1 MTTTTTATTMTSR
14 RVMQLAYKYR
24 IYPNREQEMLLKR
37 SLLSLC
43 NLYNKLRDLKIR
55 KYKEDGTSLTLND
68 LREIALEE
76 RRNSKE
82 LQSIYSQVVQEVA
95 DRVHNAFDRFFEGIA
110 RFPRHKQPKKYR
122 SLTYTQSGF
131 GLKESK
137 RKQKKQ
143 TRKLNN
149 NNNNKPSSNNN
160 NNNSNNNNKLYLSK
174 IGYVRIFMHRPLEGK
189 VVRLTVKYEA
199 GEWYAIFIVEKE
211 VLEPNPDTKTI
222 IDDITDTIPDNRIK
236 AIDLGINNFITLDDG
251 LTIDYPKYLRNTE
264 DKIKVLQKHLSRK
277 KKGSRRWKQLCFR
290 LAKLHLHVK
299 RQREDFHNKV
309 ISWLL
314 KHNDVIIIERLN
326 VNSMIQ
332 SSSNNKGLT
341 KSIVDV
347 SFGTF
352 IRKIISKARM
362 ILGKYVIVVDPTN
375 TSQFCY
381 NCLTFV
387 PKELKDREH
396 ICPKCNVRI
405 DRDLNSAKLI
415 KRIGLD
421 GISLSRNNKN
431 NNNNKKKNKTID
443 NNTNNNTNNNRP
455 TDCQGV
461 TPIEQVPLPSSKEDG
476 KYLQ

>member
-1 MTTTTTATTMTSR
+1 MTMTITTKTI
-14 RVMQLAYKYR
+14 QLAYKYR
-24 IYPNREQEMLLKR
+24 IYPNREQEMLLRR

-76 RRNSKE
+76 RRNNKE
-82 LQSIYSQVVQEVA
+82 LQAIYSQVVQEVA

-110 RFPRHKQPKKYR
+110 RFPRYKQPKKYR

-131 GLKESK
+131 EL
-137 RKQKKQ
+137 
-143 TRKLNN
+143 LVN
-149 NNNNKPSSNNN
+149 NNN
-160 NNNSNNNNKLYLSK
+160 NNNSKLYLSK
-174 IGYVRIFMHRPLEGK
+174 IGYVRIFMHRPLDGK

-211 VLEPNPDTKTI
+211 VLEPDPDTNTI
-222 IDDITDTIPDNRIK
+222 INTIPDNRIK

-251 LTIDYPKYLRNTE
+251 LTIEYPKYLRNTE

-277 KKGSRRWKQLCFR
+277 KKGSRRWRQLCFR

-309 ISWLL
+309 ISWLF

-332 SSSNNKGLT
+332 SSSNSKGLT
-341 KSIVDV
+341 KSITDV

-381 NCLTFV
+381 NCLT
-387 PKELKDREH
+387 
-396 ICPKCNVRI
+396 CMQ
-405 DRDLNSAKLI
+405 
-415 KRIGLD
+415 
-421 GISLSRNNKN
+421 
-431 NNNNKKKNKTID
+431 TI
-443 NNTNNNTNNNRP
+443 
-455 TDCQGV
+455 
-461 TPIEQVPLPSSKEDG
+461 LPC
-476 KYLQ
+476 YC

>member
-1 MTTTTTATTMTSR
+1 MMATVTTTMTTTKTI
-14 RVMQLAYKYR
+14 QLAYKYR
-24 IYPNREQEMLLKR
+24 IYPNREQEMRLKR
-37 SLLSLC
+37 SLLLLC

-55 KYKEDGTSLTLND
+55 KYKEDGTNLTLND

-82 LQSIYSQVVQEVA
+82 LQSIHSQVVQEVA
-95 DRVHNAFDRFFEGIA
+95 DRVYNAFDRFFEGIA
-110 RFPRHKQPKKYR
+110 RFPRHKHPKKYR

-131 GLKESK
+131 RLIA
-137 RKQKKQ
+137 
-143 TRKLNN
+143 
-149 NNNNKPSSNNN
+149 
-160 NNNSNNNNKLYLSK
+160 NNNSNKLYISK

-189 VVRLTVKYEA
+189 IRRLTVKYEA

-211 VLEPNPDTKTI
+211 VLEPNTNTI
-222 IDDITDTIPDNRIK
+222 DNIIDTIPDNRIK

-251 LTIDYPKYLRNTE
+251 TVIDYPKYLMNTE
-264 DKIKVLQKHLSRK
+264 DKIKILQKHLSRK
-277 KKGSRRWKQLCFR
+277 KKGSRRWRQLCFR
-290 LAKLHLHVK
+290 LARLHLHVK

-314 KHNDVIIIERLN
+314 KHNDVIIIEMLN

-332 SSSNNKGLT
+332 SSSNKGLT
-341 KSIVDV
+341 KSIMDV

-352 IRKIISKARM
+352 IRKIISKAM
-362 ILGKYVIVVDPTN
+362 ILGKYVIVVDPYC

-421 GISLSRNNKN
+421 GISLR
-431 NNNNKKKNKTID
+431 NNNK
-443 NNTNNNTNNNRP
+443 
-455 TDCQGV
+455 
-461 TPIEQVPLPSSKEDG
+461 
-476 KYLQ
+476 

>member
-1 MTTTTTATTMTSR
+1 MTMTITTKTI
-14 RVMQLAYKYR
+14 QLAYKYR
-24 IYPNREQEMLLKR
+24 IYPNREQEMLLRR

-43 NLYNKLRDLKIR
+43 NLYNKLRELKIK
-55 KYKEDGTSLTLND
+55 KYKEDGTNLTLND

-82 LQSIYSQVVQEVA
+82 LQSIHSQVVQEVA
-95 DRVHNAFDRFFEGIA
+95 DRVYNAFDRFFEGIA
-110 RFPRHKQPKKYR
+110 RFPRHKNPKKYR

-131 GLKESK
+131 RL
-137 RKQKKQ
+137 
-143 TRKLNN
+143 LA
-149 NNNNKPSSNNN
+149 
-160 NNNSNNNNKLYLSK
+160 NSNNKLYLSK
-174 IGYVRIFMHRPLEGK
+174 VGYVRIFMHRPFDGK

-211 VLEPNPDTKTI
+211 VLEQMDI
-222 IDDITDTIPDNRIK
+222 INNIDTIPDNRIK

-251 LTIDYPKYLRNTE
+251 LTIEYPKYLRNTE

-277 KKGSRRWKQLCFR
+277 KKGSRRWRQLCFR

-341 KSIVDV
+341 KSIIDV

-362 ILGKYVIVVDPTN
+362 ILGKYVIVVDPYCT
-375 TSQFCY
+375 TQFCY

-415 KRIGLD
+415 RRIGLD
-421 GISLSRNNKN
+421 GISLSRNNNGDKN
-431 NNNNKKKNKTID
+431 KKNKTNDSNIS
-443 NNTNNNTNNNRP
+443 NNNNIIITTLTALRTVGHNAHRAS
-455 TDCQGV
+455 TSTILLQ
-461 TPIEQVPLPSSKEDG
+461 EEDG

>member
-1 MTTTTTATTMTSR
+1 MTITTKTI
-14 RVMQLAYKYR
+14 QLAYKYR

-43 NLYNKLRDLKIR
+43 NLYNKLRDLKIK
-55 KYKEDGTSLTLND
+55 KYKEEGTNLTLND

-76 RRNSKE
+76 RRNNKE
-82 LQSIYSQVVQEVA
+82 LQSIHSQVVQEVA
-95 DRVHNAFDRFFEGIA
+95 DRVNNAFDRFFEGIA
-110 RFPRHKQPKKYR
+110 RFPRHKNPKKYR

-131 GLKESK
+131 ELVA
-137 RKQKKQ
+137 
-143 TRKLNN
+143 
-149 NNNNKPSSNNN
+149 
-160 NNNSNNNNKLYLSK
+160 NNKLYLSK

-211 VLEPNPDTKTI
+211 VLEPNPKTI
-222 IDDITDTIPDNRIK
+222 IDDIIDTIPDNRIK

-277 KKGSRRWKQLCFR
+277 KKGSRRWRQLCFR
-290 LAKLHLHVK
+290 LARLHLHIK
-299 RQREDFHNKV
+299 RQREDFQNKV
-309 ISWLL
+309 ISWLF

-332 SSSNNKGLT
+332 SSDSKGLT

-362 ILGKYVIVVDPTN
+362 ILGKYVIVVDPYC

-396 ICPKCNVRI
+396 ICPKCNIRI

-421 GISLSRNNKN
+421 GISLSNNN
-431 NNNNKKKNKTID
+431 NGGNNNKKNKTND
-443 NNTNNNTNNNRP
+443 NNNTNNSNTNNNNRP
-455 TDCQGV
+455 MDCRA
-461 TPIEQVPLPSSKEDG
+461 
-476 KYLQ
+476 

>member
-1 MTTTTTATTMTSR
+1 MTMTTMTAAATTSR

-43 NLYNKLRDLKIR
+43 NLYNKLREIKIK
-55 KYKEDGTSLTLND
+55 KYKEDGTNLTLND

-76 RRNSKE
+76 RRNNKE

-95 DRVHNAFDRFFEGIA
+95 DRVNNAFDRFFEGIA
-110 RFPRHKQPKKYR
+110 RFPRHKNPKKYR

-131 GLKESK
+131 ELVA
-137 RKQKKQ
+137 
-143 TRKLNN
+143 
-149 NNNNKPSSNNN
+149 NNN
-160 NNNSNNNNKLYLSK
+160 NNNSKLYLSK

-189 VVRLTVKYEA
+189 IRRLTVKYEA

-211 VLEPNPDTKTI
+211 VLEPDPNTKTI
-222 IDDITDTIPDNRIK
+222 IDDIIDTIPDNRIK

-251 LTIDYPKYLRNTE
+251 TVIDYPKYLRNTE

-277 KKGSRRWKQLCFR
+277 KRGSRRWKQLCFR

-314 KHNDVIIIERLN
+314 KHNDAIIIERLN

-332 SSSNNKGLT
+332 SSSNNNNKGLT
-341 KSIVDV
+341 KSITDV

-381 NCLTFV
+381 NCLTSV
-387 PKELKDREH
+387 YKELKDREH

-421 GISLSRNNKN
+421 GISLSRNNN
-431 NNNNKKKNKTID
+431 GDNNNKKKNKTND
-443 NNTNNNTNNNRP
+443 NNNANNNSNTNNNNNNNNNTNNNRP
-455 TDCQGV
+455 TDCRA
-461 TPIEQVPLPSSKEDG
+461 
-476 KYLQ
+476 

>member
-1 MTTTTTATTMTSR
+1 MTITTSR
-14 RVMQLAYKYR
+14 RVMQLACKYR
-24 IYPNREQEMLLKR
+24 IYPNREQEMLLRR

-43 NLYNKLRDLKIR
+43 NLYNKLRELKIR

-82 LQSIYSQVVQEVA
+82 LQSIHSQVVQEVA
-95 DRVHNAFDRFFEGIA
+95 DRVYNAFDRFFEGIA
-110 RFPRHKQPKKYR
+110 RFPRHKHQKKYR

-131 GLKESK
+131 RL
-137 RKQKKQ
+137 
-143 TRKLNN
+143 LA
-149 NNNNKPSSNNN
+149 NNN
-160 NNNSNNNNKLYLSK
+160 NNNSKLYLSK
-174 IGYVRIFMHRPLEGK
+174 IGYVRIFIHRPLEGK

-211 VLEPNPDTKTI
+211 VLEQMDINI
-222 IDDITDTIPDNRIK
+222 IIDTIPDNRIK

-264 DKIKVLQKHLSRK
+264 DKIKILQKHLSRK
-277 KKGSRRWKQLCFR
+277 KKGSRRCRQLCFR

-332 SSSNNKGLT
+332 NSNNKGLT
-341 KSIVDV
+341 KSITDV

-415 KRIGLD
+415 RRIGLD
-421 GISLSRNNKN
+421 GISLRNNN
-431 NNNNKKKNKTID
+431 GNNNKKNKTNDSNIS
-443 NNTNNNTNNNRP
+443 NNNNTNNRP
-455 TDCQGV
+455 TDCRA
-461 TPIEQVPLPSSKEDG
+461 
-476 KYLQ
+476 

>member
-1 MTTTTTATTMTSR
+1 MTMTTMTAATTSR

-24 IYPNREQEMLLKR
+24 IYPNREQEMLLRR

-43 NLYNKLRDLKIR
+43 NLYNKLRELKIR
-55 KYKEDGTSLTLND
+55 KYKEDGTNLTLNY
-68 LREIALEE
+68 LRKIALEE

-82 LQSIYSQVVQEVA
+82 LQSIHSQVVQEVA
-95 DRVHNAFDRFFEGIA
+95 DRVYNAFDRFFEGIA
-110 RFPRHKQPKKYR
+110 RFPRYKNPKKYR

-131 GLKESK
+131 RLVA
-137 RKQKKQ
+137 
-143 TRKLNN
+143 
-149 NNNNKPSSNNN
+149 NNN
-160 NNNSNNNNKLYLSK
+160 NNNSKLYLSK

-211 VLEPNPDTKTI
+211 VLEPNTNTNTI
-222 IDDITDTIPDNRIK
+222 IDDIIDTIPDNRIK

-251 LTIDYPKYLRNTE
+251 LTIEYPKYLRNTE

-277 KKGSRRWKQLCFR
+277 KRGSRRWRQLCFR
-290 LAKLHLHVK
+290 LARLHLHIK

-332 SSSNNKGLT
+332 SSSNSNSKGLT

-387 PKELKDREH
+387 YKELKDREH

-421 GISLSRNNKN
+421 GISLSR
-431 NNNNKKKNKTID
+431 
-443 NNTNNNTNNNRP
+443 
-455 TDCQGV
+455 
-461 TPIEQVPLPSSKEDG
+461 
-476 KYLQ
+476 

>member
-1 MTTTTTATTMTSR
+1 MMATVTTTMTTTKTI
-14 RVMQLAYKYR
+14 QLAYKYR
-24 IYPNREQEMLLKR
+24 IYPNREQEMRLKR
-37 SLLSLC
+37 SLLLLC

-55 KYKEDGTSLTLND
+55 KYKEDGTNLTLND

-82 LQSIYSQVVQEVA
+82 LQSIHSQVVQEVA
-95 DRVHNAFDRFFEGIA
+95 DRVYNAFDRFFEGIA
-110 RFPRHKQPKKYR
+110 RFPRHKHPKKYR

-131 GLKESK
+131 RLIA
-137 RKQKKQ
+137 
-143 TRKLNN
+143 
-149 NNNNKPSSNNN
+149 
-160 NNNSNNNNKLYLSK
+160 NNNSNKLYISK

-189 VVRLTVKYEA
+189 IRRLTVKYEA

-211 VLEPNPDTKTI
+211 VLEPNTNTI
-222 IDDITDTIPDNRIK
+222 DNIIDTIPDNRIK

-251 LTIDYPKYLRNTE
+251 TVIDYPKYLMNTE

-277 KKGSRRWKQLCFR
+277 KKGSRRWRQLCFR
-290 LAKLHLHVK
+290 LARLHLHVK

-314 KHNDVIIIERLN
+314 KHNDVIIIEMLN

-332 SSSNNKGLT
+332 SSSNKGLT
-341 KSIVDV
+341 KSIMDV

-352 IRKIISKARM
+352 IRKIISKAM
-362 ILGKYVIVVDPTN
+362 ILGKYVIVVDPYC

-421 GISLSRNNKN
+421 GISLR
-431 NNNNKKKNKTID
+431 NNNK
-443 NNTNNNTNNNRP
+443 
-455 TDCQGV
+455 
-461 TPIEQVPLPSSKEDG
+461 
-476 KYLQ
+476 

>member
-1 MTTTTTATTMTSR
+1 LR
-14 RVMQLAYKYR
+14 LLA
-24 IYPNREQEMLLKR
+24 
-37 SLLSLC
+37 
-43 NLYNKLRDLKIR
+43 
-55 KYKEDGTSLTLND
+55 
-68 LREIALEE
+68 
-76 RRNSKE
+76 
-82 LQSIYSQVVQEVA
+82 
-95 DRVHNAFDRFFEGIA
+95 
-110 RFPRHKQPKKYR
+110 
-122 SLTYTQSGF
+122 
-131 GLKESK
+131 
-137 RKQKKQ
+137 
-143 TRKLNN
+143 
-149 NNNNKPSSNNN
+149 NNN
-160 NNNSNNNNKLYLSK
+160 NNNSKLYLSK

-211 VLEPNPDTKTI
+211 VLEPNTNTNTI
-222 IDDITDTIPDNRIK
+222 IDDIIDTIPDNRIK

-251 LTIDYPKYLRNTE
+251 LTIEYPKYLRNTE

-277 KKGSRRWKQLCFR
+277 KRGSRRWRQLCFR
-290 LAKLHLHVK
+290 LARLHLHIK

-332 SSSNNKGLT
+332 SSSNSNSKGLT

-387 PKELKDREH
+387 YKELKDREH

-421 GISLSRNNKN
+421 GISLRN
-431 NNNNKKKNKTID
+431 NNNGDNKKKNKTD
-443 NNTNNNTNNNRP
+443 DSNNNTNNNNNNNTNNNTALR
-455 TDCQGV
+455 TV
-461 TPIEQVPLPSSKEDG
+461 RA
-476 KYLQ
+476 

>member
-1 MTTTTTATTMTSR
+1 MTMTTMTAATTSR
-14 RVMQLAYKYR
+14 RVIQLAYKYR
-24 IYPNREQEMLLKR
+24 IYPNREQEMLLRR

-43 NLYNKLRDLKIR
+43 NLYNKLREMKIR
-55 KYKEDGTSLTLND
+55 KYKEDGTNLTLNY
-68 LREIALEE
+68 LRKIALEE

-82 LQSIYSQVVQEVA
+82 LQSIHSQVVQEVA
-95 DRVHNAFDRFFEGIA
+95 DRVYNAFDRFFEGIA
-110 RFPRHKQPKKYR
+110 RFPRYKNPKKYR

-131 GLKESK
+131 RLVA
-137 RKQKKQ
+137 
-143 TRKLNN
+143 
-149 NNNNKPSSNNN
+149 NN
-160 NNNSNNNNKLYLSK
+160 NNNSKLYLSK

-211 VLEPNPDTKTI
+211 VLEPNTNTKTI
-222 IDDITDTIPDNRIK
+222 IDDIIDTIPDNRIK

-251 LTIDYPKYLRNTE
+251 LTIEYPKYLRNTE

-277 KKGSRRWKQLCFR
+277 KRGSRRWRQLCFR
-290 LAKLHLHVK
+290 LARLHLHIK

-332 SSSNNKGLT
+332 SSSNSNSKGLT

-387 PKELKDREH
+387 YKELKDREH

-421 GISLSRNNKN
+421 GISLRN
-431 NNNNKKKNKTID
+431 NNNGDNKKKNKTD
-443 NNTNNNTNNNRP
+443 DSNNNTNNNNNNNTNNNTALR
-455 TDCQGV
+455 TV
-461 TPIEQVPLPSSKEDG
+461 RA
-476 KYLQ
+476 

>member
-1 MTTTTTATTMTSR
+1 MTMTITTKTI
-14 RVMQLAYKYR
+14 QLAYKYR

-43 NLYNKLRDLKIR
+43 NLYNKLRELKIR
-55 KYKEDGTSLTLND
+55 KYKEDGTNLTLNY
-68 LREIALEE
+68 LRKIALEE

-82 LQSIYSQVVQEVA
+82 LQSIHSQVVQEVA
-95 DRVHNAFDRFFEGIA
+95 DRVYNAFDRFFEGIA
-110 RFPRHKQPKKYR
+110 RFPRYKQPKKYR

-131 GLKESK
+131 RL
-137 RKQKKQ
+137 
-143 TRKLNN
+143 LA
-149 NNNNKPSSNNN
+149 NNN
-160 NNNSNNNNKLYLSK
+160 NNNSKLYLSK

-211 VLEPNPDTKTI
+211 VLEPNTNTKTI
-222 IDDITDTIPDNRIK
+222 IDDIIDTIPDNRIK

-251 LTIDYPKYLRNTE
+251 LTIEYPKYLRNTE

-277 KKGSRRWKQLCFR
+277 KRGSRRWRQLCFR
-290 LAKLHLHVK
+290 LARLHLHIK

-332 SSSNNKGLT
+332 SSSNSNSKGLT
-341 KSIVDV
+341 KSITDV

-387 PKELKDREH
+387 YKELKDREH

-415 KRIGLD
+415 RRIGLD
-421 GISLSRNNKN
+421 GISLRN
-431 NNNNKKKNKTID
+431 NNNGDNKKKNKTD
-443 NNTNNNTNNNRP
+443 DSNNNTNNNNNNNTALWTVGRNAHRVS
-455 TDCQGV
+455 TY
-461 TPIEQVPLPSSKEDG
+461 TIL
-476 KYLQ
+476 

>member
-1 MTTTTTATTMTSR
+1 MTMTTMTAATTSR

-24 IYPNREQEMLLKR
+24 IYPNREQEMLLRR
-37 SLLSLC
+37 SLLLLC
-43 NLYNKLRDLKIR
+43 NLRNKLREIKIK
-55 KYKEDGTSLTLND
+55 KYREDGTNLTLNY
-68 LREIALEE
+68 LRKIALEE

-82 LQSIYSQVVQEVA
+82 LQSIHSQVVQEVA
-95 DRVHNAFDRFFEGIA
+95 DRVYNAFDRFFEGIA
-110 RFPRHKQPKKYR
+110 RFPRYKQPKKYR

-131 GLKESK
+131 RL
-137 RKQKKQ
+137 
-143 TRKLNN
+143 LA
-149 NNNNKPSSNNN
+149 NN
-160 NNNSNNNNKLYLSK
+160 NNNSKLYLSK

-211 VLEPNPDTKTI
+211 VLEPDPDPNTI
-222 IDDITDTIPDNRIK
+222 IDDINIIDTIPDNRIK

-251 LTIDYPKYLRNTE
+251 LTIEYPKYLRNTE

-277 KKGSRRWKQLCFR
+277 KRGSRRWRRLCFR
-290 LAKLHLHVK
+290 LARLHLHVK

-332 SSSNNKGLT
+332 SSSNSNSKGLT
-341 KSIVDV
+341 KSITDV

-415 KRIGLD
+415 RRIGLD
-421 GISLSRNNKN
+421 GISLSRNNN
-431 NNNNKKKNKTID
+431 GDNNNNKNKTVD
-443 NNTNNNTNNNRP
+443 NNTSNNSNNNTNNNRP

-461 TPIEQVPLPSSKEDG
+461 TPIE
-476 KYLQ
+476 